1 VIPRA
6 FSHVPEHFRFALAIA
21 SARSPIGGGKSGM
34 KREATPGQAIQRAT
48 LAPVERQKTAS
59 LPDAAPPTS

>member
-1 VIPRA
+1 
-6 FSHVPEHFRFALAIA
+6 
-21 SARSPIGGGKSGM
+21 M